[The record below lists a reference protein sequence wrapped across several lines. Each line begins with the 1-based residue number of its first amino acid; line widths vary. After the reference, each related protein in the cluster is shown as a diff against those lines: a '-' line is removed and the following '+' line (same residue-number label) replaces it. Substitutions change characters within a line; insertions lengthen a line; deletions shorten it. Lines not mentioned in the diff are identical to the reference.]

1 VKGSSEGRYTK
12 HSSDRVD
19 TGTRGALM
27 RGQRRMERRLYHE
40 MTYLGGNVTGRG
52 G

>member
-1 VKGSSEGRYTK
+1 
-12 HSSDRVD
+12 
-19 TGTRGALM
+19 M

>member
-1 VKGSSEGRYTK
+1 VDIDIKGL
-12 HSSDRVD
+12 
-19 TGTRGALM
+19 LM